1 METGREAVGDGSC
14 PGKTVADGAWLG
26 LATEAI
32 DISSRHATIGANSA
46 AGGRIRGWGCAM
58 DMNREALLKIY
69 TTMATIRHFEER
81 GIPETGQRRM
91 SGSLH
96 SSAGQEAVPTGIC
109 ANLTD
114 EDYIGSTHRGH
125 GHCIA
130 KGVDPKLMMAEL
142 FGRATG
148 PNKGKG
154 GSMHIADMSK
164 GMLGTNGIVAASVPL
179 AVGAAL
185 TSKLK
190 NLKRVAVAFFGDG
203 GANQGVLHESMNL
216 ASVWKLPV
224 IFCCENNQYAE
235 STPVEYAL
243 STAHVADRAAG
254 YDMPGIHVDGMDVF
268 AVYDAAKQA
277 VERARAGEGP
287 TLLECLTYR
296 YYGHTVFDNPLSYR
310 TKEEEEYWR
319 GRDPLKIFRET
330 VIPQGDITGEEL
342 DQIDREAADLMEEA
356 VKFADESP
364 LPVASELYEDV
375 YVNYPVEQLKR
386 GANMAV

>member
-1 METGREAVGDGSC
+1 MDIGRDTMLKLY
-14 PGKTVADGAWLG
+14 KTMV
-26 LATEAI
+26 
-32 DISSRHATIGANSA
+32 
-46 AGGRIRGWGCAM
+46 
-58 DMNREALLKIY
+58 
-69 TTMATIRHFEER
+69 TIRNFEER

-91 SGSLH
+91 SASVH
-96 SSAGQEAVPTGIC
+96 SSAGQEAVPTGVC
-109 ANLTD
+109 AHLTD

-142 FGRATG
+142 FGRTTG

-164 GMLGTNGIVAASVPL
+164 GMLGTNGIVAGSVPL
-179 AVGAAL
+179 AVGAGL

-190 NLKRVAVAFFGDG
+190 KLGRVAVAFFGDG

-243 STAHVADRAAG
+243 SATHVADRAAG
-254 YDMPGIHVDGMDVF
+254 YNMPGIHVDGMDVF
-268 AVYDAAKQA
+268 AVYDAAGEA
-277 VERARAGEGP
+277 VARARAGQGP

-296 YYGHTVFDNPLSYR
+296 YYGHTVFDNPLTYR
-310 TKEEEEYWR
+310 TKEEEDYWR
-319 GRDPLKIFRET
+319 ARDPMKLFRET
-330 VIPQGDITGEEL
+330 VIPQGEITAEEL
-342 DQIDREAADLMEEA
+342 DQIDQEAGDLMEEA
-356 VKFADESP
+356 IRFADDSP
-364 LPVASELYEDV
+364 LPEAPALYEDV
-375 YVNYPVEQLKR
+375 YVSYPVDMLRR
-386 GANMAV
+386 GANMEV

>member
-1 METGREAVGDGSC
+1 ME
-14 PGKTVADGAWLG
+14 
-26 LATEAI
+26 
-32 DISSRHATIGANSA
+32 ISRDT
-46 AGGRIRGWGCAM
+46 
-58 DMNREALLKIY
+58 LLKLY
-69 TTMATIRHFEER
+69 TTMVTIRTFEER

-96 SSAGQEAVPTGIC
+96 SSAGQEAVPTGFC
-109 ANLTD
+109 ANLTN

-142 FGRATG
+142 FGRSTG
-148 PNKGKG
+148 SNKGKG

-164 GMLGTNGIVAASVPL
+164 GMLGTNGVVAASVPL

-190 NLKRVAVAFFGDG
+190 KLGRVAVAFFGDG

-268 AVYDAAKQA
+268 AVYDAAEQA
-277 VERARAGEGP
+277 VARARAGDGP
-287 TLLECLTYR
+287 TLIECLTYR
-296 YYGHTVFDNPLSYR
+296 YYGHTVFDNPLTYR
-310 TKEEEEYWR
+310 TKEEEELWR
-319 GRDPLKIFRET
+319 SRDPIKRFRET
-330 VIPQGDITGEEL
+330 VLPQGEITAEEL
-342 DQIDREAADLMEEA
+342 DQIDQEAVDLMEEA
-356 VKFADESP
+356 IKFADESP
-364 LPVASELYEDV
+364 LPEAIELYDDV

-386 GANMAV
+386 GANMEV